1 MAQNNPNN
9 RPPNPNNPNNPNNNE
24 RPPQFPDW
32 RKWLWPGLLF
42 VFLLWTL
49 LSSGSLVSNSANS
62 TSGAGEV
69 PFSTVRNEASD
80 NIARITFSADGL
92 QASGQFLRPIVAQT
106 STGRTVNIARFVTT
120 LPPGGAEALQAI
132 LATSNPS
139 ALVEANPPESLP
151 FLLGLLIQF
160 LPFLL
165 IVGFFIWMSRRAQ
178 GQMNG
183 VFGFGRSNARQY
195 TADQQRITFADVA
208 GQDAAKRELEEVVD
222 FLSNPEKYINLGAR
236 VPRGVLL
243 VGPPGTGK
251 TLMARAVAGEAN
263 CSFFSIAASEF
274 VEMFVGVGASRVRDL
289 FGKAKESSPSI
300 VFIDE
305 IDAVGRQRGAGLGG
319 GNDEREQT
327 LNQMLAELD
336 GFDQSSTVI
345 VMAATNRPDVL
356 DPALLRP
363 GRFDRQVTVDLPDR
377 TGRLSILKIH
387 TKGKPLATDVDLE
400 DIASATVG
408 FSGADLANLANEAAL
423 SAARYSRKKITQGD
437 FTTAFERI
445 ILGTERPPLSNVEE
459 RKVVAYHEAGHALAA
474 LLTQGADNVLKV
486 TITPRGQA
494 LGITAFM
501 PEDDRRNYSR
511 TYLEATLNVALG
523 GRIAEEIVF
532 GDVTTGASNDLLR
545 VTSIARRMVAQFGM
559 SEAIGPLNFGETET
573 QPFLGYTI
581 GQGRNYSETTAS
593 RIDDEVRKIVEHA
606 YERTRNLLHGNRDK
620 LDLIANELLNTEVV
634 ERARLLELLKLDTH
648 KPIDEPT
655 EQHHPQAPSE

>member
-9 RPPNPNNPNNPNNNE
+9 SNNNRPSGRPTPPNGE
-24 RPPQFPDW
+24 RPPQMPDW
-32 RKWLWPGLLF
+32 RKWVWPGVLLLF
-42 VFLLWTL
+42 LVWTL
-49 LSSGSLVSNSANS
+49 LSSGSLMGGSLSSSAS
-62 TSGAGEV
+62 QV
-69 PFSTVRNEASD
+69 PFSTVRNEAAN
-80 NIARITFSADGL
+80 NIARIIFDANGV
-92 QASGQFLRPIVAQT
+92 QASGQFIRPIAVQLAD
-106 STGRTVNIARFVTT
+106 GRTVSIQRFTTT
-120 LPPGGAEALQAI
+120 LPPGGAEALQNI
-132 LATSNPS
+132 LSERNPQ
-139 ALVEANPPESLP
+139 ALVESTPPESLP
-151 FLLGLLIQF
+151 LLLGILIQF

-165 IVGFFIWMSRRAQ
+165 IIGFFVWMSRRAN

-183 VFGFGRSNARQY
+183 VFGFGRSNAKQY
-195 TADQQRITFADVA
+195 TAEQPRVTFADVA

-222 FLSNPEKYINLGAR
+222 FLSNPEKYISLGAR

-263 CSFFSIAASEF
+263 CAFFSIAASEF
-274 VEMFVGVGASRVRDL
+274 VEMFVGVGAARVRDL
-289 FGKAKESSPSI
+289 FSKAKENSPSI

-327 LNQMLAELD
+327 LNQMLSELD
-336 GFDQSSTVI
+336 GFDQSSTEI

-377 TGRLSILKIH
+377 NGRLDILRIH
-387 TKGKPLATDVDLE
+387 TKGKPLAADVDIE
-400 DIASATVG
+400 SIASATVG

-423 SAARYSRKKITQGD
+423 NAARYNRKKITQGD
-437 FTTAFERI
+437 FTSAFERI
-445 ILGTERPPLSNVEE
+445 ILGTERPPLSNPEE
-459 RKVVAYHEAGHALAA
+459 RRVVAYHEAGHALAA

-501 PEDDRRNYSR
+501 PEDDRRNYPR

-523 GRIAEEIVF
+523 GRVAEELVF

-581 GQGRNYSETTAS
+581 GQGRNYSESTAA
-593 RIDDEVRKIVEHA
+593 RIDAEVRKIVETA
-606 YERTRNLLHGNRDK
+606 YQRTRTLLTQNRHK
-620 LDLIANELLNTEVV
+620 LDLIANELLATEVV
-634 ERARLLELLKLDTH
+634 ERDRLLELVGMDAD
-648 KPIDEPT
+648 KPIDVPT
-655 EQHHPQAPSE
+655 ADMHSHTDD